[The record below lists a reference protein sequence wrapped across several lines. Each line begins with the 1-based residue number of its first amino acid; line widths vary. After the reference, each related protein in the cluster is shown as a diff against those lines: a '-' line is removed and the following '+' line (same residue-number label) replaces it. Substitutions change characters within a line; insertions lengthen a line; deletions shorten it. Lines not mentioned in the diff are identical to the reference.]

1 MVHREHTQKKPPAVH
16 PLHKVKLLVDK
27 QEDCLSDFLWI
38 YCCLRV
44 WLNLRRKD
52 PKTALQ
58 CLYCNPWETIIIY
71 KHIARE
77 EQRWMAC
84 YERTSKNYQKARDLI
99 HNRPVIGLIINL
111 GWNCVGLIVI
121 SHTKW
126 SHCASLLRLARI
138 RVWKPWDEQS
148 QCWSPLHWPTW
159 CQLCFSWWHLLTPIH
174 RVWLVQQLE
183 DLMTINPH
191 RSGS

>member
-1 MVHREHTQKKPPAVH
+1 MVHREHIQKKPPAVH

-52 PKTALQ
+52 PKLALQ
-58 CLYCNPWETIIIY
+58 YLYCNPWEPIFIF

-84 YERTSKNYQKARDLI
+84 YERASKSHQRARDLI
-99 HNRPVIGLIINL
+99 HNRPGINLISNLDWNCIGLMINS
-111 GWNCVGLIVI
+111 W
-121 SHTKW
+121 TKW
-126 SHCASLLRLARI
+126 SHYASLLRLARI
-138 RVWKPWDEQS
+138 RVRKPWDEQS
-148 QCWSPLHWPTW
+148 QCCSHCTDRLKVN
-159 CQLCFSWWHLLTPIH
+159 CIFQGGIS
-174 RVWLVQQLE
+174 
-183 DLMTINPH
+183 
-191 RSGS
+191 